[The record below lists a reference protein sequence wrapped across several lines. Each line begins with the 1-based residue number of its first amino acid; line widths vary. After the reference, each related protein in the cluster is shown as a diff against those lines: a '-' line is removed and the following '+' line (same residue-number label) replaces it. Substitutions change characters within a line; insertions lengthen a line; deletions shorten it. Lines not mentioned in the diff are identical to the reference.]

1 MDLLTVLGLLFV
13 LKLAVLF
20 GWMALSEMGN

>member
-1 MDLLTVLGLLFV
+1 MDLLTGLGLLFV
-13 LKLAVLF
+13 LGLAVLF